1 MNDGGRAHGRWAF
14 FWALGQFGVQ
24 AFAALFS
31 FFLVARAVGP
41 AAYSDYV
48 VGLAI
53 VGVAQCF
60 GLAIFREPVVQSADV
75 NTLQLASAAKI
86 SVLWSLAVT
95 GLTCLGAWAW
105 FSYSG
110 GSPAI
115 LTIVCLLSSRIFLD
129 GVVAVPLA
137 GKARTLNLR
146 LQAVSSMIGSLVLI
160 FVVLITVKAGIGI
173 VGLAIGQA
181 VAQFVQSCIALHFA
195 KFQWFW
201 TARIDRDF
209 IRELLPKSASVVS
222 WQLIDYVNGS
232 LDRLFVSARMQSAQI
247 GVYGFGKRLNDIIFE
262 TVGGGL
268 GMVCLPVFAR
278 AGGDLQVLRGRFLGW
293 IGCSAFFVLP
303 LLTFLFLCADPLVEG
318 VFGEKWL
325 GSVPIYRVFLVLGVI
340 QALGVVQAA
349 LIRGMG
355 RAGIWTRYLSLQAVG
370 NIAAVFFFSGVS
382 ALALAVAVV
391 VKTYFVWGYSVALI
405 CKLLE
410 IRYADYFRSV
420 VRTFA
425 IAASSGALVWLIC
438 SSMAL
443 SGMVFVATSA
453 IFYVLI
459 YSSASYALNKS
470 NALRSLAVIRGR
482 FV

>member
-1 MNDGGRAHGRWAF
+1 MSDGGRAHGRWAF

-41 AAYSDYV
+41 AAYADYV

-60 GLAIFREPVVQSADV
+60 GLAIFREPVVQTADV
-75 NTLQLASAAKI
+75 NALQLASAAKV
-86 SVLWSLAVT
+86 SALWSLLVAVFT
-95 GLTCLGAWAW
+95 SLAAWAW
-105 FSYSG
+105 FAYSG
-110 GSPAI
+110 GSRAV
-115 LTIVCLLSSRIFLD
+115 LEIVCLLSLRLFLD
-129 GVVAVPLA
+129 GIVAVPLA
-137 GKARTLNLR
+137 GKARTLDLR

-160 FVVLITVKAGIGI
+160 AVVMVMVNTGVGI
-173 VGLAIGQA
+173 VGLAIGQ
-181 VAQFVQSCIALHFA
+181 VAGQLVQSCISLYFA
-195 KFQWFW
+195 NFQWHLA
-201 TARIDRDF
+201 ARIDRAF
-209 IRELLPKSASVVS
+209 LRELLPKSASVVS
-222 WQLIDYVNGS
+222 WQVIDYINGS

-278 AGGDLQVLRGRFLGW
+278 ASADLQLLKGRFLGW

-303 LLTFLFLCADPLVEG
+303 LLSFLFVCADALVQA
-318 VFGEKWL
+318 VFGDKWL
-325 GSVPIYRVFLVLGVI
+325 GSVPIYRVFLILGVI

-370 NIAAVFFFSGVS
+370 NVGVVFFFSGVS
-382 ALALAVAVV
+382 AFALAVAIV
-391 VKTYFVWGYSVALI
+391 VKTYLVWGYSVALI

-410 IRYADYFRSV
+410 IRYTDYVRSIA
-420 VRTFA
+420 RTFA
-425 IAASSGALVWLIC
+425 IAAGSGMLVWLGC
-438 SSMAL
+438 RSLGL
-443 SGMVFVATSA
+443 SGMWFVAASA
-453 IFYVLI
+453 VLYVLI
-459 YSSASYALNKS
+459 YACASYLLNKS
-470 NALRSLAVIRGR
+470 NAMRSFGVVRGR
-482 FV
+482 FS